1 MNQDQWWKLWRIFR
15 KWRTGNWN
23 RLLEGQ
29 KFLAT
34 YFRGNVS
41 SQRKTTGLAQ
51 KTEKGKW
58 ILDCRG
64 KCENYRHLLY
74 FNFTIIIWQKYREI
88 NGFANIAIACY

>member
-1 MNQDQWWKLWRIFR
+1 MNESRSMMETLKNFSKMTNRKLKSSFR
-15 KWRTGNWN
+15 R
-23 RLLEGQ
+23 E

-64 KCENYRHLLY
+64 KCENYRHLL
-74 FNFTIIIWQKYREI
+74 
-88 NGFANIAIACY
+88 